1 MVKNDIVVLM
11 KQIKDKMKKEKS
23 MSTRAVYTFV
33 ENDKEFFP
41 VYVHH
46 DGYPSGA
53 ASKIVEA
60 FKKAWPLPRFE
71 ADEFAAAFIAAN
83 KDKEGSVRL
92 TTGPQNHSDLDYV
105 YEIFQSSRNNQLC
118 IRASKIIGHTP
129 VEFYYGRLK
138 EFIANYADEV
148 TTRLWNTFDPS
159 SNKLPVIDQK
169 TKIKNSALSKLTDE
183 EKQVLGLMD

>member
-1 MVKNDIVVLM
+1 M
-11 KQIKDKMKKEKS
+11 
-23 MSTRAVYTFV
+23 R
-33 ENDKEFFP
+33 
-41 VYVHH
+41 
-46 DGYPSGA
+46 
-53 ASKIVEA
+53 
-60 FKKAWPLPRFE
+60 W
-71 ADEFAAAFIAAN
+71 
-83 KDKEGSVRL
+83 
-92 TTGPQNHSDLDYV
+92 TTLDYV